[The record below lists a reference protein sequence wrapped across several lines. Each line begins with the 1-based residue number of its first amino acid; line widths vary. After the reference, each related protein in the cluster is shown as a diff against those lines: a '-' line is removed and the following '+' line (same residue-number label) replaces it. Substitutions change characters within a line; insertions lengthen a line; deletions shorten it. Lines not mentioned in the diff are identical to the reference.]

1 MAVLVLDSTL
11 KTIKA
16 SIASTSASVY
26 FTAHYG
32 DSNGTTFSNGENDGT
47 FATSPQELVAAPS
60 SGYQRTIK
68 YISIQNGSASAATV
82 TVYLDNNGSTR
93 NIAVVTLN
101 AGDTWSTDGT
111 FDTNGSFKQ
120 VLGTVNVSTVTGTL
134 PVGNGG
140 TGTTSL
146 TANNVILGNG
156 TSAVQ
161 LVAPGTTG
169 NLLTSDGTTWSSSA
183 PAANVSTITFGTTGL
198 TPNSA
203 TSGAVTVAGTL
214 VVGNGGTGLSTTT
227 AYGLIAAGTTPTGAF
242 QQVSGTGNSG
252 QVLTSNGAGALP
264 SWQAAGGGGITT
276 GKAIAMAMIFGF

>member
-47 FATSPQELVAAPS
+47 FATSPQTLVAEPN

-134 PVGNGG
+134 PIANGG
-140 TGTTSL
+140 TGQTTQQAALNALAASVTSGEYL
-146 TANNVILGNG
+146 RGNG
-156 TSAVQ
+156 TNVVMSALQ
-161 LVAPGTTG
+161 AGDITGTV
-169 NLLTSDGTTWSSSA
+169 D
-183 PAANVSTITFGTTGL
+183 VD
-198 TPNSA
+198 
-203 TSGAVTVAGTL
+203 
-214 VVGNGGTGLSTTT
+214 NGGTGQTSYTNGQL
-227 AYGLIAAGTTPTGAF
+227 LI
-242 QQVSGTGNSG
+242 GN
-252 QVLTSNGAGALP
+252 
-264 SWQAAGGGGITT
+264 AAGGLTKATLTAGTNVTITNGNGTITIDAAGGSGITT
-276 GKAIAMAMIFGF
+276 GKSIAMAMIFGF

>member
-47 FATSPQELVAAPS
+47 FSSSPQTLVAAPS

-68 YISIQNGSASAATV
+68 YISIQNGSGSAATV

-120 VLGTVNVSTVTGTL
+120 VLGTINVSTVTGVL
-134 PVGNGG
+134 PIGNGG
-140 TGTTSL
+140 TGQTTQQAALNALAGGATSGRYLRGDGTNVSLSTIQAADVPTLNQNTTGTAAGLSATLAVGSGGTGETTYTDGQLLIGNTAGGLTKATL
-146 TANNVILGNG
+146 TAGTNVTITNGNG
-156 TSAVQ
+156 T
-161 LVAPGTTG
+161 
-169 NLLTSDGTTWSSSA
+169 
-183 PAANVSTITFGTTGL
+183 IT
-198 TPNSA
+198 
-203 TSGAVTVAGTL
+203 
-214 VVGNGGTGLSTTT
+214 
-227 AYGLIAAGTTPTGAF
+227 IAA
-242 QQVSGTGNSG
+242 SG
-252 QVLTSNGAGALP
+252 
-264 SWQAAGGGGITT
+264 GGGGITT

>member
-47 FATSPQELVAAPS
+47 FATSPQELVAAPP

-120 VLGTVNVSTVTGTL
+120 TLGTVNVSTVTGTL
-134 PVGNGG
+134 PIANGG
-140 TGTTSL
+140 TGQTTQQ
-146 TANNVILGNG
+146 TALNAL
-156 TSAVQ
+156 A
-161 LVAPGTTG
+161 
-169 NLLTSDGTTWSSSA
+169 
-183 PAANVSTITFGTTGL
+183 
-198 TPNSA
+198 
-203 TSGAVTVAGTL
+203 GAVTSGQYLRGDGSNVSLAALQAADITGAVAIA
-214 VVGNGGTGLSTTT
+214 NGGTGQTSQTAAFDALSPTTT
-227 AYGLIAAGTTPTGAF
+227 KGDLIVRNSTNNVSLAVGAD
-242 QQVSGTGNSG
+242 GY
-252 QVLTSNGAGALP
+252 VLTADSTQSTGVK
-264 SWQAAGGGGITT
+264 WAAASGGGITA
-276 GKAIAMAMIFGF
+276 GKAIALSMIFGF

>member
-32 DSNGTTFSNGENDGT
+32 NSNGTTFSNGENDGT
-47 FATSPQELVAAPS
+47 FATSPQEIVAAPP

-120 VLGTVNVSTVTGTL
+120 TVGTVNVSTVTGTL

-146 TANNVILGNG
+146 AANNVILGNG

-161 LVAPGTTG
+161 VVAPGSSG
-169 NLLTSDGTTWSSSA
+169 NLLTSNGTTWSSSA
-183 PAANVSTITFGTTGL
+183 PAASVSTITFGSTGL

-214 VVGNGGTGLSTTT
+214 VVGNGGTGQTSYTNGQL
-227 AYGLIAAGTTPTGAF
+227 LI
-242 QQVSGTGNSG
+242 GN
-252 QVLTSNGAGALP
+252 
-264 SWQAAGGGGITT
+264 AAGGLTKATLTAGTNITITNGNGAITIDAAGGSGITT

>member
-47 FATSPQELVAAPS
+47 FATSPQELVAAPP

-134 PVGNGG
+134 PIANGG
-140 TGTTSL
+140 TGQTTQQ
-146 TANNVILGNG
+146 TALNAL
-156 TSAVQ
+156 A
-161 LVAPGTTG
+161 
-169 NLLTSDGTTWSSSA
+169 
-183 PAANVSTITFGTTGL
+183 
-198 TPNSA
+198 
-203 TSGAVTVAGTL
+203 GAVTSGQYLRGNGSNVAMSALQAGDITGT
-214 VVGNGGTGLSTTT
+214 VDVDNGGTGLSTTT
-227 AYGLIAAGTTPTGAF
+227 AYGLIAAGTTATGAF
-242 QQVSGTGNSG
+242 QQVSGTGTSG

>member
-47 FATSPQELVAAPS
+47 FATSPQTLVAAPS

-134 PVGNGG
+134 PIANGG
-140 TGTTSL
+140 TGQTTQQAALNALAGAATSGQYL
-146 TANNVILGNG
+146 RGDGTNVAM
-156 TSAVQ
+156 SAIQ
-161 LVAPGTTG
+161 VADVPTLNQNTTG
-169 NLLTSDGTTWSSSA
+169 T
-183 PAANVSTITFGTTGL
+183 AANVTG
-198 TPNSA
+198 
-203 TSGAVTVAGTL
+203 TVAIA
-214 VVGNGGTGLSTTT
+214 NGGTGQTSQTAAFDALAPTTT
-227 AYGLIAAGTTPTGAF
+227 KGDLIVYNGTDNVRLA
-242 QQVSGTGNSG
+242 VGTNDY
-252 QVLTSNGAGALP
+252 VLTADSTQATGVKWA
-264 SWQAAGGGGITT
+264 AAGGGGIST
-276 GKAIAMAMIFGF
+276 GKSIAMAMIFGF

>member
-47 FATSPQELVAAPS
+47 FATSPQELVAAPP

-93 NIAVVTLN
+93 NIVVVTLN

-111 FDTNGSFKQ
+111 FDNSGSFKQ

-134 PVGNGG
+134 PIANGG
-140 TGTTSL
+140 TGQTTQQAALNALAASVTSGEYL
-146 TANNVILGNG
+146 RGNG
-156 TSAVQ
+156 TNVAMSAIQAADVPTLNQ
-161 LVAPGTTG
+161 NTTG
-169 NLLTSDGTTWSSSA
+169 T
-183 PAANVSTITFGTTGL
+183 AANVTG
-198 TPNSA
+198 
-203 TSGAVTVAGTL
+203 TVAIA
-214 VVGNGGTGLSTTT
+214 NGGTGQTSQT
-227 AYGLIAAGTTPTGAF
+227 AAFDALAPTITKGDLIVYNGTDNVRLA
-242 QQVSGTGNSG
+242 VGTNDY
-252 QVLTSNGAGALP
+252 VLTADSTQATGVKWA
-264 SWQAAGGGGITT
+264 AAGGGGITA
-276 GKAIAMAMIFGF
+276 GKAIALSMIFGF